1 MTSERTIK
9 QKVAAKETLTVPWSI
24 ICIIATAESS
34 INTALK
40 SSQTLPLASKASILP
55 PSK

>member
-24 ICIIATAESS
+24 IYIIAAAESR

-40 SSQTLPLASKASILP
+40 NSQTLPLASKASILP